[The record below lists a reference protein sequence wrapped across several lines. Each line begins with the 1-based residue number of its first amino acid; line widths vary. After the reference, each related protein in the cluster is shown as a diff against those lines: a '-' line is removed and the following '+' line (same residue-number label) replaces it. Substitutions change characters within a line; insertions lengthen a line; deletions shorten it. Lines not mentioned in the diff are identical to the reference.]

1 MAQSIFIA
9 LLSLEGRYMDSRQ
22 NAIIAQ
28 SFTFKWPSQ
37 HFSLEIYVHGED
49 QGLLRELD
57 KVDWRESHTPVFFLP
72 LSESLL

>member
-22 NAIIAQ
+22 NAIIDPGLYFQNALP
-28 SFTFKWPSQ
+28 TFPAGDLCPGGRTATALRVRWS
-37 HFSLEIYVHGED
+37 
-49 QGLLRELD
+49 GL
-57 KVDWRESHTPVFFLP
+57 ESHSHV

>member
-28 SFTFKWPSQ
+28 GFAFKWPSQ
-37 HFSLEIYVHGED
+37 HFSLEIYVHGEE
-49 QGLLRELD
+49 QGLIA
-57 KVDWRESHTPVFFLP
+57 
-72 LSESLL
+72 